1 MGIRSRNYTVSDA
14 PLRICELFE
23 PMSVPAAVTQFFFM
37 MAYGVIEVYVA
48 IYAASCH
55 LPGGGIYFI
64 FIALATVGTRIL
76 LGRAVDRYGEARLVY
91 TGNGAIVAG
100 ILLLIFAHNVPCYLL
115 SAVLLGYSFG
125 AIQPSLQ
132 TMAMHAVA
140 PERRGAAS
148 STFFVAFD
156 FGIAL
161 GGFLAGVLVKWLGY
175 DAMFL
180 CMIVPCLLSW
190 GYYYVFGRCH
200 ASSFN
205 PENRRRMQGL
215 GEKEDTT
222 LSSGK
227 SLPFVVTISREY
239 GSGGHH
245 IGELL
250 AQRLGVKFYDRE
262 LITLTAQQSGLGEC
276 TVQENEQTVN
286 GRLLYDDPVQ
296 TAVFRAQSRVILDIA
311 GRESCVIVGR
321 LANFILKGRPRC
333 LHVFVYADEAARLKR
348 IISEYGI
355 ENNRAEALLKRTDQE
370 RREHCL
376 HYAGCDWGD
385 RYYYH
390 LMLDSSMATDEQVAE
405 AIYSVI
411 HCLAA
416 E

>member
-1 MGIRSRNYTVSDA
+1 MGIRSDA

-91 TGNGAIVAG
+91 TGNAAIVAG
-100 ILLLIFAHNVPCYLL
+100 ILLFAHNVPCYLL

-205 PENRRRMQGL
+205 PPENARSRRKRG
-215 GEKEDTT
+215 
-222 LSSGK
+222 
-227 SLPFVVTISREY
+227 Y
-239 GSGGHH
+239 H
-245 IGELL
+245 
-250 AQRLGVKFYDRE
+250 
-262 LITLTAQQSGLGEC
+262 
-276 TVQENEQTVN
+276 
-286 GRLLYDDPVQ
+286 PVLRKIP
-296 TAVFRAQSRVILDIA
+296 AVC
-311 GRESCVIVGR
+311 G
-321 LANFILKGRPRC
+321 
-333 LHVFVYADEAARLKR
+333 
-348 IISEYGI
+348 
-355 ENNRAEALLKRTDQE
+355 
-370 RREHCL
+370 
-376 HYAGCDWGD
+376 
-385 RYYYH
+385 YH
-390 LMLDSSMATDEQVAE
+390 FT
-405 AIYSVI
+405 
-411 HCLAA
+411 
-416 E
+416 

>member
-1 MGIRSRNYTVSDA
+1 M
-14 PLRICELFE
+14 
-23 PMSVPAAVTQFFFM
+23 
-37 MAYGVIEVYVA
+37 
-48 IYAASCH
+48 
-55 LPGGGIYFI
+55 
-64 FIALATVGTRIL
+64 
-76 LGRAVDRYGEARLVY
+76 
-91 TGNGAIVAG
+91 AG
-100 ILLLIFAHNVPCYLL
+100 II
-115 SAVLLGYSFG
+115 
-125 AIQPSLQ
+125 
-132 TMAMHAVA
+132 
-140 PERRGAAS
+140 
-148 STFFVAFD
+148 
-156 FGIAL
+156 
-161 GGFLAGVLVKWLGY
+161 
-175 DAMFL
+175 
-180 CMIVPCLLSW
+180 
-190 GYYYVFGRCH
+190 
-200 ASSFN
+200 
-205 PENRRRMQGL
+205 
-215 GEKEDTT
+215 
-222 LSSGK
+222 SG
-227 SLPFVVTISREY
+227 
-239 GSGGHH
+239 
-245 IGELL
+245 
-250 AQRLGVKFYDRE
+250 RLGVKFYDRE

>member
-1 MGIRSRNYTVSDA
+1 M
-14 PLRICELFE
+14 
-23 PMSVPAAVTQFFFM
+23 
-37 MAYGVIEVYVA
+37 
-48 IYAASCH
+48 
-55 LPGGGIYFI
+55 
-64 FIALATVGTRIL
+64 
-76 LGRAVDRYGEARLVY
+76 
-91 TGNGAIVAG
+91 
-100 ILLLIFAHNVPCYLL
+100 
-115 SAVLLGYSFG
+115 
-125 AIQPSLQ
+125 
-132 TMAMHAVA
+132 
-140 PERRGAAS
+140 
-148 STFFVAFD
+148 AFD

-296 TAVFRAQSRVILDIA
+296 TAVFLSL
-311 GRESCVIVGR
+311 
-321 LANFILKGRPRC
+321 
-333 LHVFVYADEAARLKR
+333 
-348 IISEYGI
+348 
-355 ENNRAEALLKRTDQE
+355 
-370 RREHCL
+370 
-376 HYAGCDWGD
+376 
-385 RYYYH
+385 
-390 LMLDSSMATDEQVAE
+390 
-405 AIYSVI
+405 I
-411 HCLAA
+411 HI
-416 E
+416 

>member
-1 MGIRSRNYTVSDA
+1 
-14 PLRICELFE
+14 
-23 PMSVPAAVTQFFFM
+23 
-37 MAYGVIEVYVA
+37 
-48 IYAASCH
+48 
-55 LPGGGIYFI
+55 
-64 FIALATVGTRIL
+64 
-76 LGRAVDRYGEARLVY
+76 
-91 TGNGAIVAG
+91 
-100 ILLLIFAHNVPCYLL
+100 
-115 SAVLLGYSFG
+115 
-125 AIQPSLQ
+125 
-132 TMAMHAVA
+132 MAMHAVA

-250 AQRLGVKFYDRE
+250 AQR
-262 LITLTAQQSGLGEC
+262 
-276 TVQENEQTVN
+276 
-286 GRLLYDDPVQ
+286 
-296 TAVFRAQSRVILDIA
+296 
-311 GRESCVIVGR
+311 
-321 LANFILKGRPRC
+321 
-333 LHVFVYADEAARLKR
+333 
-348 IISEYGI
+348 
-355 ENNRAEALLKRTDQE
+355 
-370 RREHCL
+370 
-376 HYAGCDWGD
+376 
-385 RYYYH
+385 
-390 LMLDSSMATDEQVAE
+390 
-405 AIYSVI
+405 
-411 HCLAA
+411 
-416 E
+416 

>member
-1 MGIRSRNYTVSDA
+1 M
-14 PLRICELFE
+14 
-23 PMSVPAAVTQFFFM
+23 
-37 MAYGVIEVYVA
+37 
-48 IYAASCH
+48 
-55 LPGGGIYFI
+55 PGGGIYFI

-91 TGNGAIVAG
+91 TGNAAIVAG